1 MVSAPLKIKIK
12 KKKKIKF
19 ELIVC
24 DNRNSKIVLSHLKVT
39 IFVSESNNFS
49 RNVRMINN
57 RFIGVNVIKIL

>member
-1 MVSAPLKIKIK
+1 MVSAPLKIKI